1 MALDVPIKVRL
12 VRAKTGFVIFIILL
26 EVLPGKAIDYPQ
38 NWLILLVDDW
48 HTDGWQGF
56 LFLALFL
63 CIVIFSGSLGWSSF
77 SGCLCR

>member
-12 VRAKTGFVIFIILL
+12 VGAKTGFVIFIILL

-48 HTDGWQGF
+48 HTDGW
-56 LFLALFL
+56 
-63 CIVIFSGSLGWSSF
+63 
-77 SGCLCR
+77 